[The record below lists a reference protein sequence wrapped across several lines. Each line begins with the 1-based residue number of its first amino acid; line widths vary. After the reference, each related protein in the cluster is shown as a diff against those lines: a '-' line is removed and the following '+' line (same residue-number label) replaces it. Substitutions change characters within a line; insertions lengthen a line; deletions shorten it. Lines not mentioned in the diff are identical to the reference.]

1 MAPPR
6 PWVRAES
13 NLHLLA
19 CVYSRFFGLGVYSR
33 FFGLG
38 FAPGPGRGSDPSSEF
53 ASGPTLQSYYQY
65 SYDIKA
71 FFRLDFSLVR
81 CARAALRPSRLALG
95 LAAGRAGAG

>member
-13 NLHLLA
+13 NLHLLLIWYIRDSSA
-19 CVYSRFFGLGVYSR
+19 SGSPR
-33 FFGLG
+33 
-38 FAPGPGRGSDPSSEF
+38 APGGGSDPSSEF